1 MQILRTP
8 DDRFAALP
16 DWPYAPRYHQL
27 TDSDGTS
34 LRLHY
39 VDEGPRD
46 GAPVLLLH
54 GEPSWAYL
62 YRKVIA
68 GLVAKGCRV
77 IAPDLIGFGRSDKPA
92 DRADYTYERHVAWMT
107 EWLTKLD
114 LR

>member
-8 DDRFAALP
+8 DERFAALP
-16 DWPYAPRYHQL
+16 DWPYAPRYHQI
-27 TDSDGTS
+27 TDADGTA

-77 IAPDLIGFGRSDKPA
+77 IAPDLIGFGRSD
-92 DRADYTYERHVAWMT
+92 
-107 EWLTKLD
+107 
-114 LR
+114 